1 MPALRSLRQEDCKF
15 KGNLGYTVYIVSSRL
30 AYLKQEL
37 GLRPTNRLIEL
48 YYISNTKVGSSG
60 GLKASDVS

>member
-1 MPALRSLRQEDCKF
+1 MGSTIH
-15 KGNLGYTVYIVSSRL
+15 GNPTYTVSSRL